1 MVNDRKGCLRLTGKI
16 NTALFDLDGTLI
28 NTNEL
33 IISSYLHTLNHY
45 YPGKYGRED
54 VIPFMGPPLLE
65 TFETIDKMR
74 AQEMMTMY
82 RAYNIEN
89 HDNIVTIFDGV
100 YDAIKE
106 LKERGFKLAIVS
118 TKLSDVVEMGLKLTK
133 LDAFFDVVVALDHVK
148 NAKPDP
154 EPVLLALEK
163 LKASPSEAIMVGD
176 NKHDILSGKNAG
188 TLTAGV
194 AWTLKGKEFLQEYNP
209 DYIFDN
215 MKDILSIPEV
225 QSL

>member
-1 MVNDRKGCLRLTGKI
+1 MTGKI

-45 YPGKYGRED
+45 YPGKYSRED

-65 TFETIDKMR
+65 TFESIDKLR

-100 YDAIKE
+100 YEAIKE
-106 LKERGFKLAIVS
+106 LKEKGFKLAIVS

-133 LDAFFDVVVALDHVK
+133 LDEFFEVVVALDHVTK
-148 NAKPDP
+148 AKPDP

-163 LKASPSEAIMVGD
+163 LKASPAEAIMVGD

-194 AWTLKGKEFLQEYNP
+194 AWTLKGKAFLQEYNP

-225 QSL
+225 QTS